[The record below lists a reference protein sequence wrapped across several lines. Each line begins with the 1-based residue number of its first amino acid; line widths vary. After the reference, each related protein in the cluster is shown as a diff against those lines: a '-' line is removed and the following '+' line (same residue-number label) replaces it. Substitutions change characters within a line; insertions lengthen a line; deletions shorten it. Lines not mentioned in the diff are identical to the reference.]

1 MMNKNGMDDLFEE
14 LLRKSA
20 ALAAKELG
28 EEAMEGEECELSEE
42 HKKKMKKLFDS
53 EKRKIRMN
61 KFVRYASRTVA
72 VLAAVTIVSFGIK
85 GFDAGALRVRLMNMF
100 TSTEPTNTE
109 ISFNDGTSYSNGYIT
124 VGYVPDGFELDIE
137 KVLESFSSLRFK
149 RDKEY
154 FTITVRNIDR
164 GVSVDTENTIDE
176 RMNINGIE
184 VFYSKKSKDNIFTY
198 NINECT
204 VNVMGNIE
212 KEILIQIIEDIKIN

>member
-1 MMNKNGMDDLFEE
+1 MNKNGMDDLFEE

>member
-164 GVSVDTENTIDE
+164 GISVDTENTIDE

>member
-1 MMNKNGMDDLFEE
+1 MNKNGMDDLFEE

-164 GVSVDTENTIDE
+164 GISVDTENTIDE